1 MQMLL
6 LIYKYLLVEY
16 NHSLVAVGHIGGGMV
31 FIFIQKKSIDFTN
44 LKTVKKLKAC

>member
-31 FIFIQKKSIDFTN
+31 FIQKKSTDFTN